1 MQVMSLTGYTRR
13 IAYDLVTREHNTT
26 DVYFWD
32 IASSAMLLWMF
43 FEDVDFFYKE
53 GSKTM

>member
-1 MQVMSLTGYTRR
+1 MRVMSLTGYTRR

-32 IASSAMLLWMF
+32 IASSAML